1 MSKQIAPVKK
11 NRITKQ
17 NAVLLSVVGLVL
29 VAAMVLSV
37 IFIVVPA
44 VNNYQTKAFEQTA
57 VGSCAGYDIPYE
69 ELRYVANHYS
79 AYLEQIHGKG
89 IWDTEAPDEAYV
101 KELESLVMENLNSTY
116 AVYKLCE
123 HLGVATESK
132 EINAYV
138 DKKMTELKNSDS
150 FGGDSKKVNAWLKEN
165 HMTEHLLEETLKGA
179 YLESLALNAMIE
191 SGQQV
196 VYSTENLDEFLN
208 YVEQS
213 PDYAR
218 TLHVFIANKQGEYK
232 PTDDAMRRAKE
243 ICSGLRGE
251 SDFQA
256 RFDLLK
262 KYIQT
267 DSNDYQMTTLDG
279 YYFTKD
285 EMDLAYEEATFD
297 LAIGDVSD
305 PVVTDDGVYVIMR
318 LQPEATYIMTNY
330 DTLLQNYQGAVL
342 GRTIETVRSQYKAE
356 LNDYGKSLTLW
367 ALE

>member
-1 MSKQIAPVKK
+1 MSTKQIPAKR
-11 NRITKQ
+11 NRISKKY
-17 NAVLLSVVGLVL
+17 AALLSVIGLVL
-29 VAAMVLSV
+29 VAALVLSV
-37 IFIVVPA
+37 VFVIVPA
-44 VNNYQTKAFEQTA
+44 VNNYKTKTFEQTA

-69 ELRYVANHYS
+69 ELRYVANHYC
-79 AYLEQIHGKG
+79 AYLEQVHGEG
-89 IWDTEAPDEAYV
+89 IWDTDTPDEKHV

-123 HLGVATESK
+123 HLNVPTESK

-138 DKKMTELKNSDS
+138 DKKMTELKNSGS
-150 FGGDSKKVNAWLKEN
+150 FGGDSKKFNAWLKEN
-165 HMTEHLLEETLKGA
+165 HMTEHLLEVTLKGA

-191 SGQQV
+191 AGQQV
-196 VYSTENLDEFLN
+196 VYSTDNLDEFLN

-218 TLHVFIANKQGEYK
+218 TLHVFIANKQGESK
-232 PTDDAMRRAKE
+232 PSADATRRAKE
-243 ICSGLRGE
+243 ISDSLRGAT
-251 SDFQA
+251 DFDE

-262 KYIQT
+262 TYIQT

-285 EMDLAYEEATFD
+285 EMDEAYEKATFD

-305 PVVTDDGVYVIMR
+305 PVVTEDGVYVIMR
-318 LQPEATYIMTNY
+318 LRPESTYIMTNHQ
-330 DTLLQNYQGAVL
+330 TLLQNYQGAVL
-342 GRTIETVRSQYKAE
+342 GRTIETFRGQYAAE
-356 LNDYGKSLTLW
+356 LNDYGKSLSLW